1 VIAPPRF
8 SRQEWLFS
16 LKSFAAS
23 MLALYLSS
31 RFGLPRPFWAMMT
44 AYIVAH
50 PLAGHVRSK
59 SLYRLAGT
67 LLGCTAS
74 VVLVPSLSASPE
86 LLSLALALWVG
97 ACLYLSL
104 LDRSARSYAFM
115 LGGYS
120 AALIGFPL
128 VETPAGMFDT
138 AIARAEEI
146 ALGILCAS
154 FVHSLVL
161 PTGLGPSL
169 LGLVDRTLGHVRR
182 WLDNLVGT
190 SADED
195 TGERLSQDRRQLAV
209 DISQLR
215 LAATHVPFDTSSL
228 RWAHGAVRSLP
239 DCLAVL
245 TPSLSAL
252 EDRFDALR
260 EATGEVPAEVTKALE
275 RDAAWLDVAAPSGT
289 ESEVHADFHAR
300 AADPSDSPWVRALKI
315 DVAAH
320 LDELIA
326 GWRRCRTLRDDIAA
340 GLDGRAS
347 PRRQRR
353 LAARSPIL
361 HVDKG
366 LALRS
371 AFTVALSTCAACAVW
386 IISGWRSGSSMAM
399 GAAVFCSFFAT
410 MDDPVP
416 GMHKFLVA
424 LLWSMP
430 VSAFYVLGVM
440 PLAQDFGMLMLCT
453 APLLLL
459 VGGYLARPA
468 SSLAAL
474 GMFFGVAGTLALQDI
489 ASADWTSFLE
499 GNLAL
504 FAGGVIAARTT
515 AVVRSVS
522 SEWSAQ
528 RIRHSGWRD
537 LADMASHPQRASE
550 RDAFSGRIL
559 DRMALLVPRT
569 AGDPGPQEGTAARL
583 ALRELRIGASICVLQ
598 QQRHRL
604 PEAPSARLMA
614 ELARAFRAQAAGAPA
629 QVGALLPQIDRL
641 LLHSLANA
649 NCAPAVSAL
658 VGLRRDLF
666 PSASTDLQP

>member
-1 VIAPPRF
+1 
-8 SRQEWLFS
+8 
-16 LKSFAAS
+16 

-50 PLAGHVRSK
+50 PLAVHVRSK

-67 LLGCTAS
+67 VLGCTATL
-74 VVLVPSLSASPE
+74 VLVPSLSASPV

-97 ACLYLSL
+97 TCLYLSL

-128 VETPAGMFDT
+128 VETPAAMFDT
-138 AIARAEEI
+138 AIARTEEI

-154 FVHSLVL
+154 LVHSLIL
-161 PTGLGPSL
+161 PAGLTPSL
-169 LGLVDRTLGHVRR
+169 LGLVDCTLGHVRR
-182 WLDNLVGT
+182 WLDDLLGAG
-190 SADED
+190 ADED
-195 TGERLSQDRRQLAV
+195 AGQRLSQDRRQLAI
-209 DISQLR
+209 DITQLR
-215 LAATHVPFDTSSL
+215 LAATQVPFDTGNL
-228 RWAHGAVRSLP
+228 RWTHDAVRSLP
-239 DCLAVL
+239 DCIAAL

-252 EDRFDALR
+252 EDRIDALR
-260 EATGEVPAEVTKALE
+260 DATGGLPDEITRALE
-275 RDAAWLDVAAPSGT
+275 PNAAWLDAAAPRGT
-289 ESEVHADFHAR
+289 VGEVRAAFLAR
-300 AADPSDSPWVRALKI
+300 ATDSKNSPWARALNI

-320 LDELIA
+320 IDELIA
-326 GWRRCRTLRDDIAA
+326 GWSRCKALRDNIAA

-347 PRRQRR
+347 PRRRR
-353 LAARSPIL
+353 MAALSPIL
-361 HVDKG
+361 HVDRG

-386 IISGWRSGSSMAM
+386 IISGWRAGSSMAM
-399 GAAVFCSFFAT
+399 AAAVFCSFFAT

-424 LLWSMP
+424 LLWSIP

-440 PLAQDFGMLMLCT
+440 PLAHDFGMLMLCT
-453 APLLLL
+453 APLLLV

-468 SSLAAL
+468 SSLTAL

-489 ASADWTSFLE
+489 ASADWVSFLE

-504 FAGGVIAARTT
+504 FAGGLIAARTT
-515 AVVRSVS
+515 AMMRSVS
-522 SEWSAQ
+522 SEWSAE
-528 RIRHSGWRD
+528 RIRRSNWRD
-537 LADMASHPQRASE
+537 LAEMATRPERASA
-550 RDAFSGRIL
+550 RDAFTGRIL
-559 DRMALLVPRT
+559 DRIALLVPRV
-569 AGDPGPQEGTAARL
+569 AGGAESQEGTAARL

-598 QQRHRL
+598 QQRHLL
-604 PEAPSARLMA
+604 PEAYSAQLMA
-614 ELARAFRAQAAGAPA
+614 ALGRAFRAQAAGSPA
-629 QVGALLPQIDRL
+629 QLGALLPQIDRL
-641 LLHSLANA
+641 LVRSLSIAD
-649 NCAPAVSAL
+649 CAPAISAL